1 MNAGGKDELMRS
13 IRFLL
18 EYLSL
23 ETKVQGVLLCL
34 LKKEKGVRA
43 LLALGRLLASSSEY
57 V

>member
-1 MNAGGKDELMRS
+1 MNAGGKDELMLS